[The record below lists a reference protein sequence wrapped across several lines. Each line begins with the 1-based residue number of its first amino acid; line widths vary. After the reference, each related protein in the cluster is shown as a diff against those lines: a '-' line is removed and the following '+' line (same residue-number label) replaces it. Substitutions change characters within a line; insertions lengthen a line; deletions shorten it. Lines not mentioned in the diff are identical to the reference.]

1 MSLLFKFIIHFYRE
15 HQLIIILSKAKKNT
29 SISILFRQF
38 DTVVNQKCKFLNE
51 SYSRSLKCKGE
62 VINPARP
69 TIWLHMLCRQYTVW
83 KKLLRSSFNF
93 LNVVFTSLYLIKPTF
108 YIIKKNTFALP
119 TFLHPKKNY
128 YRLQSMYY
136 HHMVVRVIPSPLYS
150 ILLGVT
156 RTGQV
161 IPSLLYSILLGVT
174 REGQVIPSLL
184 YSILPGVTR
193 NYMVSFFNISERHC
207 MCCFVIKGNWKSNF
221 KWPSMQILP

>member
-62 VINPARP
+62 GINPARP

-108 YIIKKNTFALP
+108 YIIKKKYFCIANIFASQEKLLP
-119 TFLHPKKNY
+119 SAKHVLSSYGSAGDSF
-128 YRLQSMYY
+128 
-136 HHMVVRVIPSPLYS
+136 
-150 ILLGVT
+150 
-156 RTGQV
+156 
-161 IPSLLYSILLGVT
+161 SLIFYTPWS
-174 REGQVIPSLL
+174 
-184 YSILPGVTR
+184 Y
-193 NYMVSFFNISERHC
+193 
-207 MCCFVIKGNWKSNF
+207 
-221 KWPSMQILP
+221 